1 MVWLLEQAW
10 LDAALQD
17 TEAVARGSGSVD
29 VSLSKDG
36 RQVIVRGHVKAP
48 LTMPCAR
55 TLDPAE
61 VDVDAELLLMLSPA
75 PGREPPAKSPK
86 SRRASKSA
94 HSNAK
99 GSESVAGRLAKER
112 VISDLDAAQDFYSGD
127 EIVLD
132 EFVRQ
137 YILLELPMFPLR
149 SDLRAMDNPAIP
161 GPPEQAS
168 ASSGNRIDP
177 RLAPLAE
184 IAGRLKFDTKE

>member
-1 MVWLLEQAW
+1 MVWSLDQPW
-10 LDAALQD
+10 LDAVLCD

-29 VSLSKDG
+29 VLLSKDG
-36 RQVIVRGHVKAP
+36 KQVIVKGHVKAP

-55 TLDPAE
+55 TLDPAD
-61 VDVDAELLLMLSPA
+61 VDVDAELLLMLSLA
-75 PGREPPAKSPK
+75 PGREPPAKAPK
-86 SRRASKSA
+86 KRHVSKSER
-94 HSNAK
+94 S
-99 GSESVAGRLAKER
+99 SEKDSAVNAGRLAKER
-112 VISDLDAAQDFYSGD
+112 ALSDLDAAQDFYSGD

-137 YILLELPMFPLR
+137 YILLELPMFLLR